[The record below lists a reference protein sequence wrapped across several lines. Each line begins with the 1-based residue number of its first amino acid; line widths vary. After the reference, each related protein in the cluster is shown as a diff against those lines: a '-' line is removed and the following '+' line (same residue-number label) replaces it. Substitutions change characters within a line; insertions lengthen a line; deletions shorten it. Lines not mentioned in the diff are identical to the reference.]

1 MRQSFRSGLDYIFY
15 GAPPLLSVM
24 EQGFVQGQVLRCG
37 DETDIPDTSHHQGG
51 QGIVDHGLVINGH
64 ELLADA
70 EGQRIQTGAGAACQ
84 QDTFP

>member
-1 MRQSFRSGLDYIFY
+1 
-15 GAPPLLSVM
+15 M

-37 DETDIPDTSHHQGG
+37 DEADIPDAGHHQGG
-51 QGIVDHGLVINGH
+51 QGIIDHGLVINGH